1 MIQKT
6 RYFIFGIL
14 VCALA
19 TLLLNAA
26 QRETPDAVKASPQYY
41 TIRYENDRVRVV
53 EYRLKPGQK
62 EPLHT
67 HKPGVTYIISE
78 AKLRISLP
86 DGKIEEGM
94 LEAGAVHGRETSIT
108 HAVENVGDTEV
119 HAIIMELK
127 DR

>member
-1 MIQKT
+1 MIQRT
-6 RYFIFGIL
+6 RYFILGVL
-14 VCALA
+14 VCAFA

-26 QRETPDAVKASPQYY
+26 QREAPDAVKASPQYY
-41 TIRYENDRVRVV
+41 TIRYDGDRFRVV
-53 EYRLKPGQK
+53 EYRLKPGEK

-67 HKPGVTYIISE
+67 HKPGVTYIVGG

-86 DGKIEEGM
+86 DGNIAEGT
-94 LEAGAVHGRETSIT
+94 LQAGEVHGRENSVT
-108 HAVENVGDTEV
+108 HAVENVGNTEA